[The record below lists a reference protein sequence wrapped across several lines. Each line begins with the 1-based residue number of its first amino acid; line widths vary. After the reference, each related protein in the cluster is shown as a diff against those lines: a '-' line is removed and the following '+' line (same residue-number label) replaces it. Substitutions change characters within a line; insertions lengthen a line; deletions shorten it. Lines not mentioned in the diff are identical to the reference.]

1 MRWMSMRLVRFS
13 LALGVAALVMG
24 NLVWRIMCEGA
35 ILLFSL
41 HELLVSIDTRTGLLV
56 RQGKRI
62 EP

>member
-1 MRWMSMRLVRFS
+1 VI
-13 LALGVAALVMG
+13 G
-24 NLVWRIMCEGA
+24 NLVWRILCEGA

-56 RQGKRI
+56 QQGKRT